1 MPSVFF
7 ITHPDVVIKPSI
19 PIPDW
24 PLNERGRARMHAM
37 VAAPW
42 VKEVRS
48 IFASSERKAREGAQI
63 LADGLGLS
71 GYTVVGDLCEND
83 RSATGYLPK
92 REFEAMV
99 DAFFAQPKTSVRGWE
114 PAADAQARIVCAV
127 ERIVSQSFG
136 NGDIAIVG
144 HGGTGTLL
152 FCRLAGRPIDRR
164 YDQPATNG
172 GNWFA
177 FDRASRRLLH
187 DGWRSIDATAQGCD
201 SDRNSV
207 SLSSSSRERG

>member
-7 ITHPDVVIKPSI
+7 ITHPDVVIKPSV
-19 PIPDW
+19 PVRDW
-24 PLNERGRARMHAM
+24 PLSERGRERMRSL
-37 VAAPW
+37 VAAAC
-42 VKEVRS
+42 VHKVRS
-48 IFASSERKAREGAQI
+48 IFASSERKAGEGAQI

-71 GYTVVGDLCEND
+71 GYVVLDELCEND

-92 REFEAMV
+92 QEFEAMV
-99 DAFFAQPKTSVRGWE
+99 NAFFAQPQTNIRGWE
-114 PAADAQARIVCAV
+114 PAANAQARIICAI
-127 ERIVSQSFG
+127 ERILSQASG
-136 NGDIAIVG
+136 NGDLAIDG

-152 FCRLAGRPIDRR
+152 YCSLAGLPIDRR

-187 DGWRSIDATAQGCD
+187 DGWRSIDAAAQGCTP
-201 SDRNSV
+201 RPAAA
-207 SLSSSSRERG
+207 RERS

>member
-1 MPSVFF
+1 LPVANAR
-7 ITHPDVVIKPSI
+7 H
-19 PIPDW
+19 
-24 PLNERGRARMHAM
+24 ERGRRSSPTGSGSVGTPSSVTCARMTDRRR
-37 VAAPW
+37 VIS
-42 VKEVRS
+42 RS
-48 IFASSERKAREGAQI
+48 ESSKRWSMRSLLSRKPASE
-63 LADGLGLS
+63 
-71 GYTVVGDLCEND
+71 
-83 RSATGYLPK
+83 
-92 REFEAMV
+92 
-99 DAFFAQPKTSVRGWE
+99 GWE